1 MKRIVTAAITAAS
14 VVAFTAGGTAVV
26 SAHNNN
32 GNWNNHGW
40 GNHHHDN
47 KRFSDVRIIDYAV
60 MHSERAISLSNV
72 AAEKATNAE
81 LKTFAETS
89 VTNETQRVNDL
100 KALRQQII
108 DAKHDDSNDKNKN
121 QDVSSLYK
129 MDDNHNYKDGG
140 KSYGWGLMSADDL
153 SKSAN
158 LDQDYIDVMIKHHT
172 FTLTA
177 GDMIVDKVDNTNLKS
192 LVRDAMNDHG
202 TEIGQLSTWR
212 AAWFPEDVD
221 SNV

>member
-1 MKRIVTAAITAAS
+1 MKKIVSAAVTVAS
-14 VVAFTAGGTAVV
+14 VVALTAGGTAVV
-26 SAHNNN
+26 SAHGNN
-32 GNWNNHGW
+32 GNWNDHGW
-40 GNHHHDN
+40 GSHHHDN
-47 KRFSDVRIIDYAV
+47 KRFSDVRIIDYAID
-60 MHSERAISLSNV
+60 HTQKAIDLSNV
-72 AAEKATNAE
+72 EVDKTANADLKA
-81 LKTFAETS
+81 FAQTS

-108 DAKHDDSNDKNKN
+108 DSKHDDTNDNNKD

-129 MDDNHNYKDGG
+129 MDESHKNYD
-140 KSYGWGLMSADDL
+140 KSKGYSWGLMSADDL
-153 SKSAN
+153 SKSTN

-172 FTLTA
+172 FTLVA
-177 GDMIVDKVDNTNLKS
+177 GDKILDKVDNADLKK

-212 AAWFPEDVD
+212 ATLFPEDVD

>member
-1 MKRIVTAAITAAS
+1 MKKIVSATVTVAS
-14 VVAFTAGGTAVV
+14 VVALTAGGSAVV
-26 SAHNNN
+26 SAH
-32 GNWNNHGW
+32 
-40 GNHHHDN
+40 GNHHGDWNKGWWGSHHDS
-47 KRFSDVRIIDYAV
+47 KRFSDIRVIDYAIN
-60 MHSERAISLSNV
+60 HTQKAIDLSNV
-72 AAEKATNAE
+72 AADKATNVDI
-81 LKTFAETS
+81 KSFAQAS

-108 DAKHDDSNDKNKN
+108 DSKQDDSHDGDKN

-129 MDDNHNYKDGG
+129 MDDNYNKDDN

-172 FTLTA
+172 YTLTV
-177 GDMIVDKVDNTNLKS
+177 GDMVIEKVDNNDLKK

-212 AAWFPEDVD
+212 ATLFPDDVD
-221 SNV
+221 SNM

>member
-1 MKRIVTAAITAAS
+1 MKKIISAAVTVAS
-14 VVAFTAGGTAVV
+14 VVALTAGGTAVV
-26 SAHNNN
+26 SAHGNNN
-32 GNWNNHGW
+32 GWNDHGW
-40 GNHHHDN
+40 GQHHDN
-47 KRFSDVRIIDYAV
+47 KRFSDIRIIDYAV
-60 MHSERAISLSNV
+60 QHSQKAIDLSNV
-72 AAEKATNAE
+72 EAGKTTNAD
-81 LKTFAETS
+81 LKTFAEAS

-108 DAKHDDSNDKNKN
+108 DSKKDDTNDSNKN

-129 MDDNHNYKDGG
+129 MDENHDNKNGD

-177 GDMIVDKVDNTNLKS
+177 GDMVINKVDNSDLKK

-212 AAWFPEDVD
+212 ATLFPDDVD